1 MERGTIIHPGIIES
15 INKDKLLVKIL
26 SQSAC
31 SSCHAK
37 GACSVSEVE
46 EKIIEVEGSGSSLWK
61 PGQQVMVKMEQS
73 LGLQAVFLGYLLPL
87 MVLIVSVILFL
98 FILDNEGLAALLS
111 ILMLVPYY
119 LALYLFR
126 NRLRKKFRFRIEE
139 SEQE

>member
-15 INKDKLLVKIL
+15 INKDTLLVKIL

>member
-126 NRLRKKFRFRIEE
+126 NRLRKKFRFRIEQ